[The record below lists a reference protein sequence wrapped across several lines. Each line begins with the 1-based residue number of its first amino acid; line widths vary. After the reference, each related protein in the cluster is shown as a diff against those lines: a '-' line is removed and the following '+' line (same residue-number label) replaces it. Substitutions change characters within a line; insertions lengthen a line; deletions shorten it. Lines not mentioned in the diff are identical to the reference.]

1 MGYKAFLAKT
11 AVIYITVLFA
21 AMTILYIFT
30 YPAVQ
35 RLYWDL
41 VNYQAHQLETYNREH
56 HQGPLNMTQLKIE
69 IQKYKNSLIMA
80 YGLNQPFLIKYAIQ
94 MWRLLTFNF
103 GVTVVTSGGVNPY
116 QSYAPTNKI
125 NTIIAVALPRTILLF
140 TTGTV
145 IIVVVG
151 ILLGVLAARYQG
163 SAYDRA
169 IPVIAV
175 IHSSL
180 PTWWVGFL
188 LIAALAYD
196 LHWFP
201 PNGMV
206 SIGLSFS
213 QEPLQYTLSLLDH
226 MVLPLLAFFI
236 VNIGGFAYVVRSLAL
251 ATSKED
257 FVLTAKARGL
267 PERKIVF
274 GHILRTASPSIVTQV
289 MLMLAGSLAG
299 GLTTEI
305 VFVWPGVG
313 YLTYL
318 AVMQED
324 ENMVMAITYVLTLVL
339 VLALFIN
346 EIIKGILD
354 PRIRSSAE

>member
-35 RLYWDL
+35 QLYWDF
-41 VNYQAHQLETYNREH
+41 VKYQA
-56 HQGPLNMTQLKIE
+56 TQLRTSILRHHKGALNLTQVNIE
-69 IQKYKNSLIMA
+69 VQKYENFLIKA
-80 YGLNQPFLIKYAIQ
+80 YGLNQPILVKYAIQ
-94 MWRLLTFNF
+94 MWKLLTFNF
-103 GVTVVTSGGVNPY
+103 GVTMFSYP
-116 QSYAPTNKI
+116 SYASTNNI

-145 IIVVVG
+145 IIVIIG

-169 IPVIAV
+169 IPIIAV

-180 PTWWVGFL
+180 PTWWIGFL
-188 LIAALAYD
+188 LIAGLAYD

-289 MLMLAGSLAG
+289 MLMLASSLAG

-346 EIIKGILD
+346 EIIKGFLD

>member
-11 AVIYITVLFA
+11 AIIYITVLFA

-30 YPAVQ
+30 YPVVQ
-35 RLYWDL
+35 KLYWDYVQYSANQLRTHLLRSARGGVNITYVNL
-41 VNYQAHQLETYNREH
+41 VVHRYEE
-56 HQGPLNMTQLKIE
+56 
-69 IQKYKNSLIMA
+69 SLIA
-80 YGLNQPFLIKYAIQ
+80 ALGLSQPLLVKYAIQ
-94 MWRLLTFNF
+94 MWNLLTFNF
-103 GVTVVTSGGVNPY
+103 GVTPPDVSYP
-116 QSYAPTNKI
+116 SYAPTNKI
-125 NTIIAVALPRTILLF
+125 NVLIAVALPRTIILF

-145 IIVVVG
+145 IIVIVG

-163 SAYDRA
+163 SAYDKA
-169 IPVIAV
+169 IPIIAV

-180 PTWWVGFL
+180 PTWWIGFL
-188 LIAALAYD
+188 LIAGLAYD

-206 SIGLSFS
+206 SYGLTFS
-213 QEPLQYTLSLLDH
+213 QEPLQYMESLLDH
-226 MVLPLLAFFI
+226 MTLPLLAFFI

-289 MLMLAGSLAG
+289 MLMLASSLAG

-313 YLTYL
+313 LLTYM
-318 AVMQED
+318 AVMEQD
-324 ENMVMAITYVLTLVL
+324 EATIMAITYVLTLVL
-339 VLALFIN
+339 VIALFLN
-346 EIIKGILD
+346 EVIKGLLD
-354 PRIRSSAE
+354 PRIRSSIG

>member
-1 MGYKAFLAKT
+1 MGYKAFLVKT

-35 RLYWDL
+35 DLYKHL
-41 VNYQAHQLETYNREH
+41 IPVLLQQYQKQIAGKSANLTETQKKILIQQYNE
-56 HQGPLNMTQLKIE
+56 T
-69 IQKYKNSLIMA
+69 LIRA

-103 GVTVVTSGGVNPY
+103 GVTRS
-116 QSYAPTNKI
+116 SYNMYAATNNI

-163 SAYDRA
+163 SAYDKA

-346 EIIKGILD
+346 EIIKGLLD

>member
-1 MGYKAFLAKT
+1 MGYKVFLLKT
-11 AVIYITVLFA
+11 AIIYVTVLFA
-21 AMTILYIFT
+21 AMTILYVFT
-30 YPAVQ
+30 YPVVQ
-35 RLYWDL
+35 KLYWDY
-41 VNYQAHQLETYNREH
+41 VKYAANQMR
-56 HQGPLNMTQLKIE
+56 TQLLKAHKGAVNITSVNILVDRYE
-69 IQKYKNSLIMA
+69 QSLIKA
-80 YGLNQPFLIKYAIQ
+80 LGLNQPLIIRYAIQ
-94 MWRLLTFNF
+94 MWDLLTFHF
-103 GVTVVTSGGVNPY
+103 GVTPPDVSYP
-116 QSYAPTNKI
+116 SYAPTNKI
-125 NTIIAVALPRTILLF
+125 SVLIAVALPRTILLF

-163 SAYDRA
+163 SAYDKA

-180 PTWWVGFL
+180 PTWWIGFL
-188 LIAALAYD
+188 LIAGLAYD

-206 SIGLSFS
+206 SYGLTFS
-213 QEPLQYTLSLLDH
+213 QEPLQYTMSLLDH
-226 MVLPLLAFFI
+226 MTLPLLAFFI

-289 MLMLAGSLAG
+289 MLMLASSLAG

-313 YLTYL
+313 LLTYE
-318 AVMQED
+318 AVMEQD
-324 ENMVMAITYVLTLVL
+324 EATIMAITYVLTLVL
-339 VLALFIN
+339 VIALFLN
-346 EIIKGILD
+346 EVIKGMLD
-354 PRIRSSAE
+354 PRIKAGAG